1 MCAIVGSRSREK
13 LLELVELN
21 SSRGSHSYS
30 FSLYNIYT
38 GDLRIVKKDFGAIDP
53 NIVQVPINHYG
64 IVHVQAPT
72 TDSKDLSSVHPAT
85 SLPPYKTFTVDKNIT
100 EEYYSDALWH
110 NGILKPTTIEA
121 IQKRFTRL
129 KDVKWD
135 TRLLLEVVNNSYL
148 DLCEVDGTFS
158 CLHYNDNRLVLFRNE
173 ISPMFFD
180 SELNISSTKFE
191 YSGATDPNTAWQMM
205 FDSNQLRGIGGK
217 FSTKENPY
225 YFGE

>member
-1 MCAIVGSRSREK
+1 MCAIVGSRYEDK

-21 SSRGSHSYS
+21 SNRGSHSYS
-30 FSLYNIYT
+30 FSLYNMYT
-38 GDLRIVKKDFGAIDP
+38 GELRIVKRDFGTLDP
-53 NIVQVPINHYG
+53 SIVNIPTNHYG

-72 TDSKDLSSVHPAT
+72 TGSKDLSSIHPAT

-110 NGILKPTTIEA
+110 NGILKPTTIAA
-121 IQKRFTRL
+121 IQEKYSRL
-129 KDVKWD
+129 KSVQWD
-135 TRLLLEVVNNSYL
+135 TRLLLEVVNNTYT

-191 YSGATDPNTAWQMM
+191 NSGSTNPNMAWKME
-205 FDSNQLRGIGGK
+205 FSSNQLHGVGGK
-217 FSTKENPY
+217 FKTVDNPY
-225 YFGE
+225 YFE